1 MFIRLK
7 RGADYLFIIRLMP
20 LPDPKPIIPFLIKIQ
35 NGFSVPVPD
44 YCCCPGK
51 EAVKWVI

>member
-1 MFIRLK
+1 MFSCLK